1 MDEMC
6 RFRLI
11 EREDLAFLV
20 AGMNLPEVM
29 ERTLT
34 AQPITEEEL
43 YVYTYRSK
51 RDFWRCIELN
61 GAVVG
66 ICAIYGIIDG
76 EGHLAIT
83 VFEEKNRHKG
93 IGTQA
98 LYYLLGEA
106 RDMKLH
112 TLYAEMGSF
121 QSFNGIYERAGFSL
135 YKKIEGGCVFCKK
148 SYDLLTYWK
157 HLT

>member
-66 ICAIYGIIDG
+66 ICAISRNHRFRR
-76 EGHLAIT
+76 EKPPQGH
-83 VFEEKNRHKG
+83 R
-93 IGTQA
+93 
-98 LYYLLGEA
+98 
-106 RDMKLH
+106 
-112 TLYAEMGSF
+112 YAGSILPTRR
-121 QSFNGIYERAGFSL
+121 SA
-135 YKKIEGGCVFCKK
+135 
-148 SYDLLTYWK
+148 
-157 HLT
+157 